1 MLPIVTHEI
10 WRLGKV
16 NGKVKCPK
24 FLYISVFSR
33 SHKFIHS
40 FIHSNA
46 ATMIND
52 VENCGNIKWSRA
64 MESSTEIPQNLI
76 IQFQYDP
83 ATAFMDIYSKEEKEE
98 RDLSRSLYSH
108 VHNSIVHNS

>member
-1 MLPIVTHEI
+1 MSQVPIHLCVT
-10 WRLGKV
+10 
-16 NGKVKCPK
+16 N
-24 FLYISVFSR
+24 
-33 SHKFIHS
+33 
-40 FIHSNA
+40 SNE
-46 ATMIND
+46 ATMITD

-83 ATAFMDIYSKEEKEE
+83 ATAFLDIYSKEEKEE